1 MKAGNMAPLCFLLLL
16 WPGLALKSVTVSS
29 SEGSSRPVTR
39 IVKMLKDMSEKSEM
53 EGEEEEATFKKF
65 ECFST
70 KTIEEKASSIEA
82 LTDTI
87 QMSENNIEKLTALAS
102 ELAKKQAKTEADLE
116 DNDQSQR
123 DANATRNKSHT
134 VFLKEESDMS
144 AGLAQLTEAY
154 ETLKSVGPQETA
166 TETATSLL
174 ERSKDPSLL
183 SVKKLLQATQL
194 RGAAPGNH
202 ESQTGGVLGVLESTK
217 DTYAKNLEDL
227 RAAEAN
233 DVTSHTKLIKTLKG
247 KEAELTSMLEMIDSS
262 IVTTAEDLATKRS
275 VLKSAKTDLES
286 ESAIKAETETT
297 LAQKTKIFE
306 ERSMLRTEEN
316 SAIAQAIAVLNSD
329 SAFDSFGKVSS
340 TDGAFLQ
347 LTKGRSEVQDKKT
360 LLALIST
367 AAHQTKSARLAH
379 LLAVANAN
387 PFKKVLG
394 EIDGMQSVIAKEAAA
409 DLKQKTWCESETSTN
424 TATKS
429 DKEGESLNLK
439 TEIDELHASIENEV
453 DGLQKV
459 LDEAK
464 TSLEENQVDQQDQ
477 TASRAK
483 ENKDYQQNIANLQ
496 VAIQLL
502 DKSTKILT
510 KYYDKIAKSAMIQ
523 QSSKS
528 EPESD
533 PSYEKGEFSGQ
544 SGTGNQVITLLQT
557 IMSDTKK
564 EEEDAHSAE
573 NLAQHAFEDAM
584 KADTDA
590 EENDKALITQT
601 TKSIADANLLLDQK
615 KDMLASTKEELAS
628 VTKYLAEIKK
638 GCDFIAENYAAR
650 EEQRVGESRALANAI
665 ELIKATPAYKAAE
678 EKVA

>member
-1 MKAGNMAPLCFLLLL
+1 MAPLGFLLLL
-16 WPGLALKSVTVSS
+16 LPSLALKSVTVSS
-29 SEGSSRPVTR
+29 SEGSSSPVTR

-65 ECFST
+65 ECFSK
-70 KTIEEKASSIEA
+70 KTIEEKAASIEA

-87 QMSENNIEKLTALAS
+87 EMSKNNIEKLTALAS
-102 ELAKKQAKTEADLE
+102 ELAKKQTQTEADLE
-116 DNDQSQR
+116 DNTQSQS
-123 DANATRNKSHT
+123 DANATRNKSNT
-134 VFLKEESDMS
+134 LFLQEESDMT
-144 AGLAQLTEAY
+144 AGLAQLSEAY

-166 TETATSLL
+166 TSLL

-183 SVKKLLQATQL
+183 AVKKLLQATQL

-202 ESQTGGVLGVLESTK
+202 ESQSGGVLGVLKSTK

-233 DVTSHTKLIKTLKG
+233 DVTSYTKLMKTLKG
-247 KEAELTSMLEMIDSS
+247 KAAKLTSMLEMIDSS
-262 IVTTAEDLATKRS
+262 LVTTAEDLATKRS
-275 VLKSAKTDLES
+275 VLNSAKTDLES
-286 ESAIKAETETT
+286 ESVIKAETEQT
-297 LAQKTKIFE
+297 LAQKTKLFE

-316 SAIAQAIAVLNSD
+316 SAIMQAIAVLNSD
-329 SAFDSFGKVSS
+329 SSFDSFGKVSS

-347 LTKGRSEVQDKKT
+347 LTKGRSVVQDKRT

-409 DLKQKTWCESETSTN
+409 DLKKKTWCEVENSTN
-424 TATKS
+424 NATKE
-429 DKEGESLNLK
+429 DKESEALVLK
-439 TEIDELHASIENEV
+439 TEITEKKDSIHGEES
-453 DGLQKV
+453 GLQII

-464 TSLEENQVDQQDQ
+464 TSLEQNQVDQQDQ
-477 TASRAK
+477 TTSRAK

-496 VAIQLL
+496 VAVQLL
-502 DKSTKILT
+502 EKSTKILT
-510 KYYDKIAKSAMIQ
+510 KYYAKIAKPAMIQ
-523 QSSKS
+523 QRSKS

-544 SGTGNQVITLLQT
+544 SGTGNEVITLLQT
-557 IMSDTKK
+557 ILSDTKK

-573 NLAQHAFEDAM
+573 NLAQQAFEDAM

-590 EENDKALITQT
+590 EELDKKSITT
-601 TKSIADANLLLDQK
+601 LTKSIADANLLIDQK

-628 VTKYLAEIKK
+628 VTKYLAEIKP
-638 GCDFIAENYAAR
+638 GCDFISENYAAR
-650 EEQRVGESRALANAI
+650 EEQRDGESVALANAI
-665 ELIKATPAYKAAE
+665 DLIKGTPAYKAA
-678 EKVA
+678 ASQ